1 MDTKNYTGIDDKKLV
16 ELTNSPTSEKNHHSY
31 RYLILLAGLMLFHLI
46 SNIIW
51 IFINKNPLDFDP
63 IGHTLITIN
72 SAEYVKTHLFTFNL
86 KEYETISQA
95 YPNFTHTFGV
105 VLALLFGN
113 QWRVIQFS
121 GTIFFLLSIGG
132 TYMFVKE
139 LTKNTRVAFFTA
151 FFYSFC
157 ISIVQYSRFHMLDI
171 PLIAMIVITLYLWE
185 KCKNTGQLRYL
196 YMSAITLGFAEL
208 TKWHAVVF
216 LFIPAIYLLF
226 WFYHQKK
233 IKLKQIYMSLA
244 LCIAIVIVL
253 VFPWY
258 YYNLESFIRLGAI
271 NYKGEADDPHT
282 MLSVVNI
289 FFYPGL
295 IINYQIQFSGALL
308 FIFSLGSIL
317 HKKIRPFLMPLLTMI
332 FAYIFFTFFV
342 INKNI
347 RVLFPIMP
355 LVALTLAYGAE
366 ALITSTRNI
375 MRIGKIL
382 LYSFLIYLVFSFLTL
397 SFGIPLYP
405 NYRSVISF
413 PLIGPVEVIYL
424 HTYPVN
430 LLYSSPEIPFTEIL
444 NSLLSISKSSES
456 KPLKTLTAV
465 HQPYLSNGHMV
476 LAVYSA
482 NWKNITQAN
491 SDIFNKQLI
500 LNDVSSYVNRED
512 NLATRLEND
521 YDVIMT
527 TAKNPIHPE
536 QKYDAFY
543 SPLLKIQQ
551 YLLHNPDNFYLYVSY
566 QLPNNDRLLLYINKK
581 LHKYAAF

>member
-16 ELTNSPTSEKNHHSY
+16 ELTSSPAREKNQHSY
-31 RYLILLAGLMLFHLI
+31 RYLILLACLMLFHLI

-51 IFINKNPLDFDP
+51 ISINRNPLDFDP

-86 KEYETISQA
+86 KEYEMISQA

-105 VLALLFGN
+105 VLAFLFGN

-132 TYMFVKE
+132 TYMFVTE
-139 LTKNTRVAFFTA
+139 LTKNKRVAFFTA

-196 YMSAITLGFAEL
+196 YMSAFTLGFAEL

-216 LFIPAIYLLF
+216 LFIPALYLLI
-226 WFYHQKK
+226 WFYQQQK
-233 IKLKQIYMSLA
+233 IKLKQIYVSLA
-244 LCIAIVIVL
+244 LCIAIVMVL

-258 YYNLESFIRLGAI
+258 YCNLESFIRLGAI

-282 MLSVVNI
+282 MLSIINI

-295 IINYQIQFSGALL
+295 LINYQIQFGGALL

-317 HKKIRPFLMPLLTMI
+317 LKKIRPFVMPLLTMT
-332 FAYIFFTFFV
+332 FVYIFFTFFV

-355 LVALTLAYGAE
+355 LVALTLAYGTEILMA
-366 ALITSTRNI
+366 STRHL
-375 MRIGKIL
+375 MRVGKIL
-382 LYSFLIYLVFSFLTL
+382 LYSFLIYLVFSFFTL

-405 NYRSVISF
+405 NYRSVLSF

-430 LLYSSPEIPFTEIL
+430 LLYSTPEIPFAEIL
-444 NSLLSISKSSES
+444 NTLLSISKNSDS
-456 KPLKTLTAV
+456 KPLRTLTAV

-491 SDIFNKQLI
+491 SDIFNKQLT
-500 LNDVSSYVNRED
+500 LSDVSAYVNRED
-512 NLATRLEND
+512 NFEEYLADD
-521 YDVIMT
+521 YDAIMT

-543 SPLLKIQQ
+543 SPLIKIQQ
-551 YLLHNPDNFYLYVSY
+551 YLLHNSDNFDLYASY
-566 QLPNNDRLLLYINKK
+566 RLSNDDRLLLYINKK
-581 LHKYAAF
+581 LHK